1 MKRKI
6 YDKLLEWK
14 QVSAGKTAVMLDGA
28 RRVGKSWI
36 AEEFARNEYGAY
48 LLIDFAKVSSKVKRY
63 FNEYLEDLD
72 TFFMYLLSAYNVE
85 LPKGKSVIIFDE
97 VQRFPR
103 AREAIKYLVADGRYH
118 YIETGSLISINKNV
132 KNIVIPSEEWH
143 LEMFPMDFE
152 EFLWATG
159 HPATMPVI
167 LKHFLERKPLGRDLH
182 ESLMD
187 IFRQYLVVGGMPQVV
202 ASFAES
208 HDLRQVD
215 ALKRSIL
222 SLYRADIRKFAGT
235 LKGKALAVFNAIP
248 SQLSKHEKKFM
259 LAEIDSTARM
269 RGYDTTFEW
278 LNSAMTVNL
287 CRAANEPN
295 VGLEMNCERMSLK
308 CYLGDTGLLVSMAFS
323 ESELA
328 SSDIHNRILSDR
340 IELNKGMLVE
350 NVIAQM
356 FRAAGHKL
364 YFYSNSSRTN
374 SEDRMEIDF
383 LLAKPGLTRRHNIS
397 PVEVKSGRSY
407 AYESL
412 SKFRRKFA
420 SFLDKAYVLHVK
432 DVNEKDGVL
441 HLPLYMAPLL
451 VGADTASSHRQE
463 TEGVPMG

>member
-6 YDKLLEWK
+6 YDRLLEWK
-14 QVSAGKTAVMLDGA
+14 RVSNGKTAVMLDGA

-36 AEEFARNEYGAY
+36 AEEFARNEYEAY

-85 LPKGKSVIIFDE
+85 LPRGRSVIIFDE

-118 YIETGSLISINKNV
+118 YIETGSLISIRRNV
-132 KNIVIPSEEWH
+132 RNIVIPSEEWH

-152 EFLWATG
+152 EFMWATG
-159 HPATMPVI
+159 HPVTMPVVR
-167 LKHFLERKPLGRDLH
+167 KHFANRRPLGRELH
-182 ESLMD
+182 ESMMD
-187 IFRQYLVVGGMPQVV
+187 IFRQYLVVGGMPQAV
-202 ASFAES
+202 AEFADS
-208 HDLRQVD
+208 HDLGRVD
-215 ALKRSIL
+215 AVKRSIL
-222 SLYRADIRKFAGT
+222 SLYRADIRKFAGA
-235 LKGKALAVFNAIP
+235 LRDKALSVFNSIP

-259 LAEIDSTARM
+259 LSEIDDKGRM

-278 LNSAMTVNL
+278 LESAMTVNL
-287 CRAANEPN
+287 CRGATEPN
-295 VGLEMNCERMSLK
+295 VGLEMNCERTSLK
-308 CYLGDTGLLVSMAFS
+308 CYLGDTGLLVSMAFG
-323 ESELA
+323 ESDLVAE
-328 SSDIHNRILSDR
+328 DIHNRILSDR

-350 NVIAQM
+350 NVVAQM

-374 SEDRMEIDF
+374 SEDRMGVDF
-383 LLAKPGLTRRHNIS
+383 LVAKSNLTRRHNIS

-412 SKFRRKFA
+412 SKFRRKYA
-420 SFLDKAYVLHVK
+420 STLDKAYVLHVK
-432 DVNEKDGVL
+432 DVSEKDGIV
-441 HLPLYMAPLL
+441 HLPLYMAPLIVSL
-451 VGADTASSHRQE
+451 SDEGRT
-463 TEGVPMG
+463 TE

>member
-14 QVSAGKTAVMLDGA
+14 RISGGKTAVMLDGA
-28 RRVGKSWI
+28 RRVGKSYI
-36 AEEFARNEYGAY
+36 AEEFARNEYDAY

-72 TFFMYLLSAYNVE
+72 TFFMYLLSAYNVD

-97 VQRFPR
+97 VQRFPK

-118 YIETGSLISINKNV
+118 YIETGSLISIRKNV

-152 EFLWATG
+152 EFMWATG
-159 HPATMPVI
+159 HPVTMPVI
-167 LKHFLERKPLGRDLH
+167 MKHFTELKPLGREMH
-182 ESLMD
+182 ESMMD

-202 ASFAES
+202 AAFAES

-215 ALKRSIL
+215 AIKRSIIA
-222 SLYRADIRKFAGT
+222 LYRADIRKFAGA
-235 LKGKALAVFNAIP
+235 LKDKVLSVFNSIP
-248 SQLSKHEKKFM
+248 SQLSKHEKKFS
-259 LAEIDSTARM
+259 LAEIDAKGRM
-269 RGYDTTFEW
+269 RGYDSTFEW
-278 LNSAMTVNL
+278 LESAMTVNL
-287 CRAANEPN
+287 CRGANEPN

-308 CYLGDTGLLVSMAFS
+308 CYLGDTGLLISMAFG
-323 ESELA
+323 ESELMA
-328 SSDIHNRILSDR
+328 EDIHNRILSDR

-350 NVIAQM
+350 NVVAQM
-356 FRAAGHKL
+356 FRAAGHAL
-364 YFYSNSSRTN
+364 YFYSNSSRIS

-383 LLAKPGLTRRHNIS
+383 LVSKSNLTRRHNVS

-412 SKFRRKFA
+412 SKFRRKYSA
-420 SFLDKAYVLHVK
+420 FLDKAYVLHAK
-432 DVNEKDGVL
+432 DVVLKDGVI
-441 HLPLYMAPLL
+441 HLPLYMAPLI
-451 VGADTASSHRQE
+451 VSGNRNA
-463 TEGVPMG
+463 